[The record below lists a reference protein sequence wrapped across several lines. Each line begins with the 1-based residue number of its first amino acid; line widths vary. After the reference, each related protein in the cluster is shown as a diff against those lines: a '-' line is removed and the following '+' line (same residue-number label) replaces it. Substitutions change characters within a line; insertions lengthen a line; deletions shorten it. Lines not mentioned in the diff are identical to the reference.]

1 MLYNLLYPLSSEF
14 SILNVFR
21 YITFR
26 SVWALLTA
34 LIISILVGPWFIRLL
49 KRIKF
54 GQYIQE
60 DVKAHLEKAGTPTM
74 GGLLIAFS
82 LTVSVLLWGDLK
94 NLYVWLTLA
103 VFLGFG
109 AVGFVDDY
117 LKILRKNNKG
127 ISASAKFWG
136 QTAIGAVAV
145 GLLFCVPAPPL
156 KALLPVLEPFHL
168 NPSGAMAALSPEIT
182 IPVYKLVPIDFGVTF
197 PGFSTKLVVPFF
209 KNFTPDLGWFY
220 LPFAVLVMVGTSN
233 GVNLT
238 DGLDG
243 LAIGPTIVAGICFAI
258 FIYVAGNANMANYL
272 QVAHVRGVGEVA
284 VFCGAL
290 VGAGL
295 GFLWYN
301 AYPAQIFMGDVGSLS
316 LGGVLGF
323 LSVLCKQ
330 EMILLVVG
338 GLFVVETLSVILQ
351 VGYFKVTGGKR
362 IFRMAPLHHHFEL
375 KGTPE
380 SKIIIRFWITSVLL
394 GLAALSVLKLR

>member
-14 SILNVFR
+14 TVLNVFR

-34 LIISILVGPWFIRLL
+34 LILSILVGPWFIGFL
-49 KRIKF
+49 KRLKF

-82 LTVSVLLWGDLK
+82 LGVSVLLWADLT
-94 NLYVWLTLA
+94 NPYVWLCIL
-103 VFLGFG
+103 VFFGFG
-109 AVGFVDDY
+109 AVGFLDDY

-127 ISASAKFWG
+127 LSAKSKFLG
-136 QTAIGAVAV
+136 QVLVAV
-145 GLLFCVPAPPL
+145 IVMGILFTLPA
-156 KALLPVLEPFHL
+156 
-168 NPSGAMAALSPEIT
+168 
-182 IPVYKLVPIDFGVTF
+182 Y
-197 PGFSTKLVVPFF
+197 STKLSVPFF
-209 KNFTPDLGWFY
+209 KNFTPDLGWLY
-220 LPFAVLVMVGTSN
+220 LPFAVFVMVGTSN

-243 LAIGPTIVAGICFAI
+243 LAIGPTIVAGMCFAV
-258 FIYVAGNANMANYL
+258 FIYVAGNATMATYL
-272 QVAHVRGVGEVA
+272 QVAQVPGVGEA
-284 VFCGAL
+284 TVFCGAL
-290 VGAGL
+290 VGASL

-301 AYPAQIFMGDVGSLS
+301 AYPAQMFMGDVGSLS

-323 LSVLCKQ
+323 FSVLCKQ

-338 GLFVVETLSVILQ
+338 GLFVVETLSVVVQ
-351 VGYFKVTGGKR
+351 VGYFKFTGGKR
-362 IFRMAPLHHHFEL
+362 FFRMAPLHHHFEL

-380 SKIIIRFWITSVLL
+380 SKIIIRFWITSALL